1 MFDKSRERG
10 IEPVAPKGAPE
21 EERIALRCSRR
32 ELQLVDSFVATGEF
46 DSRSE
51 LIRQALRSFLQK
63 RASSGVPPPAA
74 DPRGLIEATIR
85 LRPDEVD
92 TIQAYGQLA
101 GNGQPLE
108 DLLAVLVRRGELEL
122 KVAETVSRSRA
133 SVREAHAS
141 RARLRALGESGDALE
156 RRGVVGR

>member
-1 MFDKSRERG
+1 VFDKARQREKEA
-10 IEPVAPKGAPE
+10 IAPRAAPE

-32 ELQLVDSFVATGEF
+32 ELQLVDSFVASGEF

-63 RASSGVPPPAA
+63 RASAAVPAPAA
-74 DPRGLIEATIR
+74 DPRGLLEASVR
-85 LRPDEVD
+85 LRPDEIE
-92 TIQAYGQLA
+92 TIQAYGELA
-101 GNGQPLE
+101 GNGQPLA
-108 DLLAVLVRRGELEL
+108 DLLATLVRRGELEL
-122 KVAETVSRSRA
+122 KVAETVARSRA
-133 SVREAHAS
+133 SVREAEAS